1 MASPD
6 PKALQHGGALDA
18 AIARHG
24 GARADWL
31 DLSTGI
37 NPSPPPLPKLDPTLW
52 QRLPEGGLEHDAL
65 AAARRCYGAPKT
77 AGIVAAPGTQALIA
91 ALPRLFASTD
101 VAILAPTYSEHALTF
116 AAAGHRVS
124 RFERLEA
131 VSGAA
136 RIVVVV
142 NPNNPDGRIFEPAE
156 LLALADRLAAQDGLL
171 VVDEAFA
178 DVDASR
184 SLASRTGRDGLLVY
198 RSFGKFFGLAGL
210 RLGFALTTPTL
221 AAQLAERLGTWAV
234 SGPALAIGA
243 ALLGNDALVAE
254 TRAGILRQQRRLRT
268 TLAAVGLP
276 LVGGTGLFA
285 TVAHPGAHE
294 LFAALCRRHILTR
307 PFQTPAD
314 WLRFGNPADGA
325 EAARLETALRA
336 ALAEIDGAP

>member
-18 AIARHG
+18 AITRHG

-37 NPSPPPLPKLDPTLW
+37 NPTPPRLPELDPALW
-52 QRLPEGGLEHDAL
+52 QRLPEAGLERDAL
-65 AAARRCYGAPKT
+65 AAARRCYGAPDS

-91 ALPRLFASTD
+91 ALPHLFAPMD

-116 AAAGHRVS
+116 AAAGHRVT

-131 VSGAA
+131 VLSAA

-142 NPNNPDGRIFEPAE
+142 NPNNPDGRVFEPAE
-156 LLALADRLAAQDGLL
+156 LLALADRLAPRDGLL

-184 SLASRTGRDGLLVY
+184 SLASSTGRDGLLVY

-210 RLGFALTTPTL
+210 RLGFALTTPAL
-221 AAQLAERLGTWAV
+221 ATQLGQRLGTWAV

-243 ALLGNDALVAE
+243 ALLGDDALVAE

-268 TLAAVGLP
+268 TLGAVGLP

-285 TVAHPGAHE
+285 TVTHPDAHG
-294 LFAALCRRHILTR
+294 LFAALCRRRILTR

-314 WLRFGNPADGA
+314 WLRFGNPEDGA

>member
-37 NPSPPPLPKLDPTLW
+37 NPSPPPLPDLDPTLW
-52 QRLPEGGLEHDAL
+52 QRLPEAGLERDAL
-65 AAARRCYGAPKT
+65 AAARRCYGAPDT

-91 ALPRLFASTD
+91 ALPHLFAPTD

-116 AAAGHRVS
+116 AAAGHRVT
-124 RFERLEA
+124 RFEGLKA
-131 VSGAA
+131 VSDRA

-142 NPNNPDGRIFEPAE
+142 NPNNPDGRVFEAAE
-156 LLALADRLAAQDGLL
+156 LLALADRLAARDGLL
-171 VVDEAFA
+171 LVDEAFA
-178 DVDASR
+178 DVDGTR
-184 SLASRTGRDGLLVY
+184 SLAPCTGRDGLLVY

-210 RLGFALTTPTL
+210 RLGFALTTPAL
-221 AAQLAERLGTWAV
+221 ATQFGERLGTWAV

-243 ALLGNDALVAE
+243 ALLGDDALVAE
-254 TRAGILRQQRRLRT
+254 TRAGILRQQGLLRA
-268 TLAAVGLP
+268 TLGAVGLP

-285 TVAHPGAHE
+285 TVAHPRAHD
-294 LFAALCRRHILTR
+294 LFAALCRCRILTR
-307 PFQTPAD
+307 PFQTPGD